1 MVKSSEE
8 KTKNKTDEI
17 IAMLT
22 TNKNNLNI
30 FHNERRLILLAII
43 KSNYHL
49 PTAFKI
55 NAPSYMEYS
64 GYTKKFY
71 RYDINMRQLKEAV
84 AKIEWEAEKKKK
96 TSQK

>member
-1 MVKSSEE
+1 MAE
-8 KTKNKTDEI
+8 KTDEI

-22 TNKNNLNI
+22 TNKKNLNI

-55 NAPSYMEYS
+55 NAPKHMIYS
-64 GYTKKFY
+64 GYLKKYY
-71 RYDINMRQLKEAV
+71 RYGVNIRQLKEAV
-84 AKIEWEAEKKKK
+84 AKIEWEAERKKKALEK
-96 TSQK
+96 